1 MPLDVLEVLELLEL
15 APSDFGL
22 GAAGLSAAGLSA
34 AGVELFDE
42 LEDED
47 FSASMA
53 FLRDSEG

>member
-1 MPLDVLEVLELLEL
+1 MPLEVLELFELPEL

-22 GAAGLSAAGLSA
+22 DVAGLSLAGLSA
-34 AGVELFDE
+34 AGVELLGE

>member
-1 MPLDVLEVLELLEL
+1 MPLEVLELPELLELLEL

-22 GAAGLSAAGLSA
+22 EAAGLSA
-34 AGVELFDE
+34 AGVELLDE

-53 FLRDSEG
+53 FLRDSDG